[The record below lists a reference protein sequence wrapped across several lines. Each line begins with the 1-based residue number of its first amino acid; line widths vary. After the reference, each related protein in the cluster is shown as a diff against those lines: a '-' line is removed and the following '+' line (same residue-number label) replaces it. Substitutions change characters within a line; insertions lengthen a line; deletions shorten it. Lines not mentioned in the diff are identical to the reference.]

1 VRTQSIFTVCFALL
15 SNLEIAQNAG
25 IAQPLSAQKENSPP
39 AYEASSAE
47 ENIPELNLPMGAIV
61 LKKGTEVKIAFAQSL
76 SSKHATIGEKVELRV
91 TEDVRV
97 AEKVAIPKGARA
109 IGIVTT
115 GKKNEKRGN
124 SKDLA
129 VRIDY
134 IVVKE
139 KRIPLTGMQ
148 QQKPKTKVS
157 SATAATIGLGLS
169 GLMIYMNQR
178 EAWIREGTPA
188 IGYIA
193 EDVVILP

>member
-25 IAQPLSAQKENSPP
+25 IAQPLSDQKENSPP
-39 AYEASSAE
+39 AYEASSIE

-109 IGIVTT
+109 IGLYRCKR
-115 GKKNEKRGN
+115 KKNSFNRNAATETKNKSELSHCRNDRIG
-124 SKDLA
+124 A
-129 VRIDY
+129 VRIDDLY
-134 IVVKE
+134 E
-139 KRIPLTGMQ
+139 PARSMDSRGNSGYRIYSGRCSHST
-148 QQKPKTKVS
+148 
-157 SATAATIGLGLS
+157 LG
-169 GLMIYMNQR
+169 
-178 EAWIREGTPA
+178 A
-188 IGYIA
+188 
-193 EDVVILP
+193 